1 MSKILKKFCG
11 IFGYKL
17 LTKNYIK
24 NKNYL
29 TEHSFLNIEKIIL
42 NLVEKKNIISL
53 IQIGANDGIS
63 HDHLHNIIKKHRLE
77 SLLLEPIESHFAD
90 LKKNYLNFP
99 NVKIENSALSV
110 NNDISFLYKV
120 NPEYFKI
127 YGTLSSGIS
136 SFDKDHLIKHG
147 IKAKHIVK
155 EKVNQI
161 SFDQLLNKYNISNF
175 DLLLIDTEGY
185 DCHIVNNFFIKIKT
199 IRPFVVF
206 EWSHSKNAEFR
217 NTLDLLIKND
227 YLFFP
232 IGDDIFCFPIE
243 KNFSFQHNVKYENF

>member
-1 MSKILKKFCG
+1 MSKVLKKIFG

-17 LTKNYIK
+17 FTKNYIK

-29 TEHSFLNIEKIIL
+29 TERSFLNIEKIIL
-42 NLVEKKNIISL
+42 NLVEKKNISSL
-53 IQIGANDGIS
+53 IQIGANDGVS
-63 HDHLHNIIKKHRLE
+63 HDHLNNIIKKFRLE
-77 SLLLEPIESHFAD
+77 SLLLEPIESYFLE
-90 LKKNYLNFP
+90 LKKNYLNFS

-127 YGTLSSGIS
+127 YGTISRGIS
-136 SFDKDHLIKHG
+136 SFDKSHLIKHG

-161 SFDQLLNKYNISNF
+161 SFNQLLIKYNIINF

-185 DCHIVNNFFIKIKT
+185 DINIVNDFCIKIKT
-199 IRPFVVF
+199 IRPFLVF
-206 EWSHSKNAEFR
+206 EWSHIKNVELC
-217 NTLDLLIKND
+217 NTLNLLIKNN
-227 YLFFP
+227 YSFFP
-232 IGDDIFCFPIE
+232 VGDDIFCFPIE
-243 KNFSFQHNVKYENF
+243 KNILIQ

>member
-1 MSKILKKFCG
+1 MSKVLKKICG

-17 LTKNYIK
+17 FTKNYIK

-29 TEHSFLNIEKIIL
+29 TEHSSLSIEKIIQ
-42 NLVEKKNIISL
+42 NLVEKKNISSL
-53 IQIGANDGIS
+53 IQIGANDGVS
-63 HDHLHNIIKKHRLE
+63 HDHLHSIIKKHRLE
-77 SLLLEPIESHFAD
+77 SLLLEPIECYFLE

-120 NPEYFKI
+120 NPEYSKI
-127 YGTLSSGIS
+127 YGTLSSGVS
-136 SFDKDHLIKHG
+136 SFDKNHLIKHG

-161 SFDQLLNKYNISNF
+161 SFDQLLSKYNFNNF

-185 DCHIVNNFFIKIKT
+185 DCNIVSDFFIKIKT
-199 IRPFVVF
+199 VRPFVVF
-206 EWSHSKNAEFR
+206 EWSHIKNVEL
-217 NTLDLLIKND
+217 NDTLNLLIKNN
-227 YLFFP
+227 YSFFP
-232 IGDDIFCFPIE
+232 VGDDIFCFPIE
-243 KNFSFQHNVKYENF
+243 KNISIQ

>member
-29 TEHSFLNIEKIIL
+29 TEHSSLNIEKIIL
-42 NLVEKKNIISL
+42 NLAEKKNIISL
-53 IQIGANDGIS
+53 IQIGANDGVS

-77 SLLLEPIESHFAD
+77 SLLLEPIESYFVD

-120 NPEYFKI
+120 NPEYSKI

-147 IKAKHIVK
+147 IKVKHIVK

-161 SFDQLLNKYNISNF
+161 SFDQLLNKYDISNF

-185 DCHIVNNFFIKIKT
+185 DCNIVNNFFIKIKT

-206 EWSHSKNAEFR
+206 EWSHSKNAELR

-227 YLFFP
+227 YSFFP

-243 KNFSFQHNVKYENF
+243 KNFSLQHNV

>member
-29 TEHSFLNIEKIIL
+29 TEHSSLNIKKIIS
-42 NLVEKKNIISL
+42 NLVEKKNISSL
-53 IQIGANDGIS
+53 IQIGANDGVA
-63 HDHLHNIIKKHRLE
+63 HDHLHNIIKKHRLK
-77 SLLLEPIESHFAD
+77 SLLLEPIESYYLD
-90 LKKNYLNFP
+90 LQKNYLNFA
-99 NVKIENSALSV
+99 NVIIENSALSV

-120 NPEYFKI
+120 NPEYLKI
-127 YGTLSSGIS
+127 YGTLSCGIS

-155 EKVNQI
+155 ENVNQI
-161 SFDQLLNKYNISNF
+161 SFDQLLNKHNINNF

-185 DCHIVNNFFIKIKT
+185 DCNIVSNFFIKIKN

-206 EWSHSKNAEFR
+206 EWSHIKNIELR
-217 NTLDLLIKND
+217 NTLDLLIKNN
-227 YLFFP
+227 YSFFSV
-232 IGDDIFCFPIE
+232 GDDIFCFPIE
-243 KNFSFQHNVKYENF
+243 KNVSFQQNI

>member
-1 MSKILKKFCG
+1 MSKVLKKICG

-29 TEHSFLNIEKIIL
+29 TEHSSLSIGKIIL
-42 NLVEKKNIISL
+42 NLVEKKNISSL
-53 IQIGANDGIS
+53 IQIGANDGVS
-63 HDHLHNIIKKHRLE
+63 HDHLHSIIKKHRLE
-77 SLLLEPIESHFAD
+77 SLLLEPIECYFLE
-90 LKKNYLNFP
+90 LKKNYHNFP

-120 NPEYFKI
+120 NPEYSKI
-127 YGTLSSGIS
+127 YGTLSSGVS

-161 SFDQLLNKYNISNF
+161 SFDQLLRKYNFNNF

-185 DCHIVNNFFIKIKT
+185 DCNIVSDFFIKIKSV
-199 IRPFVVF
+199 RPFVVF
-206 EWSHSKNAEFR
+206 EWSHIKNVEL
-217 NTLDLLIKND
+217 NDTLNLLIKNN
-227 YLFFP
+227 YSFFP
-232 IGDDIFCFPIE
+232 VGDDIFCFPIE
-243 KNFSFQHNVKYENF
+243 KNISIQ

>member
-1 MSKILKKFCG
+1 MSKFLKKICG
-11 IFGYKL
+11 IFDYKL

-42 NLVEKKNIISL
+42 NLVEKKKISSL
-53 IQIGANDGIS
+53 IQIGANDGVS
-63 HDHLHNIIKKHRLE
+63 HDHLHNTIKKFRLA
-77 SLLLEPIESHFAD
+77 SLLLEPIENYFFE
-90 LKKNYLNFP
+90 LKKNYHNFP
-99 NVKIENSALSV
+99 NVKVENSALSV

-127 YGTLSSGIS
+127 YGTLSNGIS
-136 SFDKDHLIKHG
+136 SFDKGHLTKHG

-161 SFDQLLNKYNISNF
+161 SFDQLLIKYNIYNF

-185 DCHIVNNFFIKIKT
+185 DCNIVSDFFTKIKT
-199 IRPFVVF
+199 IRPFLVF
-206 EWSHSKNAEFR
+206 EWSHIKNVEFC
-217 NTLDLLIKND
+217 NTLNLLIKNN
-227 YLFFP
+227 YSFFP
-232 IGDDIFCFPIE
+232 VGDDIFCFPIE
-243 KNFSFQHNVKYENF
+243 KNISIQ

>member
-24 NKNYL
+24 NKKYL
-29 TEHSFLNIEKIIL
+29 TEHSSLNIEKIIL
-42 NLVEKKNIISL
+42 NLAEKKNIISL
-53 IQIGANDGIS
+53 IQIGANDGVS

-77 SLLLEPIESHFAD
+77 SLLLEPIESYFVD

-120 NPEYFKI
+120 NPEYSKI

-185 DCHIVNNFFIKIKT
+185 DCNIVNNFFIKIKT

-206 EWSHSKNAEFR
+206 EWSHSKNAELR

-227 YLFFP
+227 YSFFP

-243 KNFSFQHNVKYENF
+243 KNFSLQHNV